1 MHEIAPSAV
10 QVVALGAGKAFK
22 KIGIFGGAFDPPHLA
37 HAGLIEAAIAQLE
50 LDALYVIPTGHAW
63 HKPRPLTAAVHRLAM
78 AQLAFG
84 NLPNPTFGGL
94 PKVLV
99 DQREIH
105 RPGPT
110 YTIDTLR
117 ELQAEQ
123 PGAKLVLL
131 MGADQAA
138 ALHTWHEAEA
148 IVQIA
153 TICVADRA
161 SNAIATG
168 NLNAEF
174 LHLELPF
181 KPISAT
187 QIRHLVRQHVRG
199 GMGLNHMVAPGVA
212 RYIAK
217 HHLYQ
222 GVE

>member
-1 MHEIAPSAV
+1 MQA
-10 QVVALGAGKAFK
+10 VALGAGKAFK

-37 HAGLIEAAIAQLE
+37 HAGLIEAAVAQLD

-63 HKPRPLTAAVHRLAM
+63 HKPRPLSAALHRLAM
-78 AQLAFG
+78 AELAFG
-84 NLPNPTFGGL
+84 SL
-94 PKVLV
+94 PKVLI

-123 PGAKLVLL
+123 PGAQLFLL

-138 ALHTWHEAEA
+138 ALHTWHEAA
-148 IVQIA
+148 ALVQLA

-161 SNAIATG
+161 SQQAASGDFNAK
-168 NLNAEF
+168 F
-174 LHLELPF
+174 VHLELPF

-187 QIRHLVRQHVRG
+187 QIRAEARQ
-199 GMGLNHMVAPGVA
+199 GMGLNHLVAPGVA